1 MAVGSLSFID
11 WVVFAVVGRLL
22 LFLFMK
28 APYSK
33 WVMKIHPFFEDLLS
47 CTLCS
52 GFWMY
57 FILAFFIDGNVI
69 NFIQITVLREI
80 IIGAITT
87 FVVWLVEAG
96 WNEKFQNL
104 VIGG

>member
-1 MAVGSLSFID
+1 VAVVSVID
-11 WVVFAVVGRLL
+11 WLVFAAVGRLL

-52 GFWMY
+52 GFWVY
-57 FILAFFIDGNVI
+57 FIMSFFIDGNMI
-69 NFIQITVLREI
+69 NFTQFPIIREI
-80 IIGAITT
+80 TIGAITT
-87 FVVWLVEAG
+87 FFVWLVEAG

-104 VIGG
+104 IIGG